1 MVKLY
6 RDYELMGDIDNK
18 FNYLNKIHE
27 LINKYKNSDKF
38 ETIDKKNQRLSAAL
52 KVYNNLSDRYK
63 IEYLKTLKIMT
74 KSSKKSIITKI

>member
-1 MVKLY
+1 
-6 RDYELMGDIDNK
+6 MGDIDNK

-38 ETIDKKNQRLSAAL
+38 KTIDKKNQRLSAAL

>member
-38 ETIDKKNQRLSAAL
+38 KTIDKKNQRLSAAL